1 MSLSDKHTRT
11 KNNNNAAT
19 TDIQTILFVFIVYVV
34 CIIISFRL
42 LILLHLSILSKKGSN
57 RNIFLY
63 DYIWHNIVRAK
74 TTKNISNLERNSI
87 SIRIKV
93 LKRNFYISNGAL
105 IYFSTT
111 TNGLDWNK
119 YLARTSGTIYHKYT

>member
-11 KNNNNAAT
+11 KNNNNAATT

-74 TTKNISNLERNSI
+74 TTKSI
-87 SIRIKV
+87 SS
-93 LKRNFYISNGAL
+93 LQRNGK
-105 IYFSTT
+105 
-111 TNGLDWNK
+111 NGLD
-119 YLARTSGTIYHKYT
+119 

>member
-42 LILLHLSILSKKGSN
+42 LILPYLSILSKKGSN

-74 TTKNISNLERNSI
+74 TTKNISNLRCN
-87 SIRIKV
+87 
-93 LKRNFYISNGAL
+93 
-105 IYFSTT
+105 
-111 TNGLDWNK
+111 NGLD
-119 YLARTSGTIYHKYT
+119 